1 MREELEINK
10 KLSIQSVNTIKKIS
24 SDVVNKLKEI
34 KIENEEF
41 KGKITKDIEKLSE
54 NNKKPILPM
63 QRKTTQNNEQKI
75 SVETYLKECVKPP
88 SLIQSMK
95 ALGSSKYKG
104 CISSSRYF
112 ASKEKHSRN
121 IKEFTKVNDFKAS
134 EYHEECKIRPD
145 FKYVKEKYVP
155 ENLFL
160 KIKEIFEKQKF
171 ERFLYK
177 GYVYNYHY
185 KNYMNDIDV
194 FLKKILL
201 IKGDFLEKIKK
212 IHILE
217 LVEFYKN
224 RTAEIYMELND
235 TKIIK
240 FKIKL
245 LIDNKRIPNNPK
257 FFKIEKDCTQKEIE
271 I

>member
-1 MREELEINK
+1 MRNLRKRLPKTLK
-10 KLSIQSVNTIKKIS
+10 KKN
-24 SDVVNKLKEI
+24 
-34 KIENEEF
+34 
-41 KGKITKDIEKLSE
+41 LSE
-54 NNKKPILPM
+54 NN
-63 QRKTTQNNEQKI
+63 RKFISSVQGKTTTQNNEQKI

-88 SLIQSMK
+88 SLIRSMK

-134 EYHEECKIRPD
+134 EYYEECKIRPD

-160 KIKEIFEKQKF
+160 KIKEIFGKQKF

-194 FLKKILL
+194 F
-201 IKGDFLEKIKK
+201 FEK
-212 IHILE
+212 
-217 LVEFYKN
+217 N
-224 RTAEIYMELND
+224 PLN
-235 TKIIK
+235 
-240 FKIKL
+240 
-245 LIDNKRIPNNPK
+245 
-257 FFKIEKDCTQKEIE
+257 
-271 I
+271 